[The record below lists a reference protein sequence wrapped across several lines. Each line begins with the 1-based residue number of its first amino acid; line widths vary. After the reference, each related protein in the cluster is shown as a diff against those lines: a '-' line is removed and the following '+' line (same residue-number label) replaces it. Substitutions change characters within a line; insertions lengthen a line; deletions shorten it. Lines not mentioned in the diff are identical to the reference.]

1 MERVPKERVEGF
13 WEGKDEVKGEIEVR
27 GTEMWLVGLEGLKE
41 KSRSS
46 IGRFAMR

>member
-13 WEGKDEVKGEIEVR
+13 REGMDEVEGVREVGEI
-27 GTEMWLVGLEGLKE
+27 EMWLVGLEGLKE

-46 IGRFAMR
+46 KGRLAMR